1 MGFRHPQA
9 VSAEAPG
16 AGATASPHPEPLPR
30 HWRDLVTVRAVRND
44 VLIALFACAGDVL
57 NYVAPESADS
67 TEVTPLGILLAVLGS
82 VFLLLRRRY
91 PVWVLTATVVTQAA
105 FLLVVTPSSQNYGG
119 AMVFALYTVARH
131 RGSRDTAIAA
141 CACMAVQWLRAE
153 RVGNGVLLPVLADMA
168 VTVLVVAIGIGVAKW
183 QNQLALNRQLLAERA
198 VTEERRRIARELHD
212 TVSHHITTMNL
223 MSGGAR
229 STLTPEQ
236 EIARGALLTL
246 EESGRAALD
255 EMRQLLGV
263 LRGTDADADADPPSR
278 SRPGMEDIG
287 HLIAESD
294 AAGLPVDYEQAGEP
308 RPLPPAAGLTL
319 YRIVQEALTNTRK
332 HAGDARA
339 CVRVRYLPDRVAVEV
354 LDDGAGAAV
363 PAGLAGSGYG
373 LVGMRERVVLHGGTL
388 ETGHRPE
395 GGFRVAADIPLPPV
409 LGRVEDPARG
419 FLVASSAG
427 SPSEAEPGDDTRQ
440 TRI

>member
-1 MGFRHPQA
+1 MGFHHPQA

-16 AGATASPHPEPLPR
+16 TGAAASPHPEPLPR

-57 NYVAPESADS
+57 NYVAPESAGS
-67 TEVTPLGILLAVLGS
+67 TGVTPLGILLAVLGS
-82 VFLLLRRRY
+82 VCLLLRRRY
-91 PVWVLTATVVTQAA
+91 PVWVLAATVFFQVA
-105 FLLVVTPSSQNYGG
+105 FLLAVTPSSHSYGG

-131 RGSRDTAIAA
+131 RGTRDTAIAA
-141 CACMAVQWLRAE
+141 CACVAVQVLRAV
-153 RVGNGVLLPVLADMA
+153 RIGDGVLSPVLADTA
-168 VTVLVVAIGIGVAKW
+168 ATVLVVAVGIGVAKW

-263 LRGTDADADADPPSR
+263 LRGTDAGANGPSG
-278 SRPGMEDIG
+278 SRLGMDDID

-294 AAGLPVDYEQAGEP
+294 AAGLPVDFEQTGEP

-319 YRIVQEALTNTRK
+319 YRIVQEALTNARK

-363 PAGLAGSGYG
+363 PAGLAGGGYG

-419 FLVASSAG
+419 FLVASPAG
-427 SPSEAEPGDDTRQ
+427 NPSEAEPGDDTRSKP
-440 TRI
+440 R